1 MSLQMLLVA
10 SKCSSFKTFACCD
23 FVSGVKA
30 CGQAHLWLNVS
41 RQLLLCRV
49 SGDKKSSLVGAI
61 MDKVMPATVS
71 RISSLTKRFW
81 QRDETS
87 ESNRPTEVSPQAF
100 SRGTHL
106 LDISKLQ
113 MTLFLVSIYPSPG
126 VRDFNHWFNA
136 YFLYKNSEVWLWFL
150 PWLQFLRF

>member
-10 SKCSSFKTFACCD
+10 SKCSSSKTFACCD

-30 CGQAHLWLNVS
+30 CGQANLWLNVS
-41 RQLLLCRV
+41 RKLLLCRV

-71 RISSLTKRFW
+71 RISSLTRRFW

-106 LDISKLQ
+106 RDFSKLQ
-113 MTLFLVSIYPSPG
+113 MALFLVSIYPSPG
-126 VRDFNHWFNA
+126 VRDVYHRCNA
-136 YFLYKNSEVWLWFL
+136 YFLYINSEVCFGSC
-150 PWLQFLRF
+150 PGYNF